1 MARWSIVLGLLIAL
15 AAMPVEPSAP
25 ARRGAAS
32 YEVFGQR
39 YDVLPSAEGY
49 RERGVASWYGGRLHG
64 NPTASGEIYD
74 MHALTAAHKTLPI
87 PTDVRVTCLRTGKS
101 IVVRVNDRGPF
112 FDDRIIDL
120 SYAAAQALGM
130 VDQGIVPVE
139 VRALAP

>member
-1 MARWSIVLGLLIAL
+1 MPIGLLLFAAL
-15 AAMPVEPSAP
+15 AAPIAEPAAIAP
-25 ARRGAAS
+25 RRAIS

-39 YDVLPSAEGY
+39 YEVLGSADGY
-49 RERGVASWYGGRLHG
+49 RERGVASWYGPRFHG

-87 PTDVRVTCLRTGKS
+87 PTDVEVKCLRTGKS

-112 FDDRIIDL
+112 LDDRIIDL

-130 VDQGIVPVE
+130 VDAGIVPVE
-139 VRALAP
+139 VRALGR